1 MGECGVAE
9 TSPPIMGVRHM
20 STVRLGSL
28 SSVLLSAAT
37 LAGIG
42 CTTNLKKATD
52 AHQSGQFD
60 VAATEMDQIAPH
72 ETMANGDVASVK
84 VPYDRDRFW
93 VALEKAKI
101 LEDHGDFRTS
111 LELYEWVFNTAND
124 RRKIESWYQEN
135 PSKIETWDAAAFIEQ
150 SSQAVAGADQTDY
163 LLQPYELI
171 LVNSYNT
178 LDSLLADTREQNA
191 FALRAQEVQELEKKD
206 LANAG
211 QEVVQ
216 APAKAVD
223 QRLSTVK
230 NSGIPQG
237 FSMESLYQQ
246 TGFGAAQE
254 SMRSV
259 VSQARAARCAD
270 PRVASAYVTQWAAHM
285 KARNIQS
292 ARSARMELASACGAT
307 ALLADLQKF
316 ESNGGDDFVLVF
328 VGAGKAPARDFFS
341 IRLPVP
347 VPNVGMGYF
356 RGVYP
361 MLRFRPEG
369 RPTQLAVSAD
379 GSRRVLE
386 QVDSIDAI
394 AARNFQRRELELWT
408 IPTIRGVIRTAA
420 SLVAQAAARK
430 NDQSGLGSLI
440 ALASIV
446 AAEAE
451 QADLRIWSTLPAAHH
466 VAVVPRP
473 ADGKLKIELSD
484 GTTNGQV
491 ETTVGPGSTILYLRA
506 ITPTMLSK
514 AFTAQL
520 RPGEGSAPG
529 TAPAADTS
537 NSKPATDPNR
547 AQSAP
552 DGATE
557 PKPSN

>member
-1 MGECGVAE
+1 
-9 TSPPIMGVRHM
+9 M
-20 STVRLGSL
+20 SSTRLGSL
-28 SSVLLSAAT
+28 SCALLSAAT
-37 LAGIG
+37 LTGIG
-42 CTTNLKKATD
+42 CTTNLKNATD
-52 AHQSGQFD
+52 AHQAGQFD
-60 VAATEMDQIAPH
+60 VAAKAIDQVAPH
-72 ETMANGDVASVK
+72 ETEADGDVASVK
-84 VPYDRDRFW
+84 IPYDRDRFW
-93 VALEKAKI
+93 VVLEKAKI

-124 RRKIESWYQEN
+124 RRKMESWYQEN
-135 PSKIETWDAAAFIEQ
+135 PAKIETWDAGAFLQQ

-163 LLQPYELI
+163 LLQPYEMI

-191 FALRAQEVQELEKKD
+191 FARRAQEVQELERKD

-211 QEVVQ
+211 EEVAQ
-216 APAKAVD
+216 APAQAVD

-237 FSMESLYQQ
+237 FTMESLYQQ

-254 SMRSV
+254 SMRAV
-259 VSQARAARCAD
+259 VSQARTTRSAD

-285 KARNIQS
+285 KARDIQS
-292 ARSARMELASACGAT
+292 ARSARTELASACGAT
-307 ALLADLQKF
+307 ALLAELQKF

-369 RPTQLAVSAD
+369 RPTQLAVTAD
-379 GSRRVLE
+379 GRRTALE

-440 ALASIV
+440 ALANI
-446 AAEAE
+446 AIAEAE

-466 VAVVPRP
+466 VAIVPRP
-473 ADGKLKIELSD
+473 TDGKLKIELSD

-506 ITPTMLSK
+506 ITPTVLSK

-520 RPGEGSAPG
+520 RPGAGSAPG
-529 TAPAADTS
+529 PVPATDAG
-537 NSKPATDPNR
+537 NSAPATDPSR
-547 AQSAP
+547 TPPAP
-552 DGATE
+552 VGESEA
-557 PKPSN
+557 KPSN